1 MIGRC
6 RDVCDRIS
14 EEILGRSPRE
24 LAEVTGI
31 GASGS
36 ETRAID
42 RIAEDVILDEFPD
55 ISVLSE
61 EAGFVDRHTDALL
74 VVDPIDGTK
83 NAIRGLPL
91 YTVSIAVAE
100 RRLGDVSFGFMENLA
115 TGEVFH
121 AELGKGSFINGDRV
135 RAMDTER
142 MAMLS
147 MDSES
152 HRYAGAVRAL
162 GYDIRSLGCSSLE
175 MCYAATG
182 AADFYLHAK
191 ASLRVIDIA
200 ASLLFLRESGGE
212 CYDFAGRAVLDRRMT
227 LEERFGLIAVRG
239 GMDIEDLAGL

>member
-6 RDVCDRIS
+6 RDVCERIS
-14 EEILGRSPRE
+14 EEIHGRSPEE
-24 LAEVTGI
+24 LARLIGT

-42 RIAEDVILDEFPD
+42 RIAEDIILDEFPD
-55 ISVLSE
+55 FSVLSE

-83 NAIRGLPL
+83 NAIRGFPL
-91 YTVSIAVAE
+91 YTVSIAIAE
-100 RRLGDVSFGFMENLA
+100 RMLGDVSFGFVENLA
-115 TGEVFH
+115 TREVFH
-121 AELGKGSFINGDRV
+121 AEKGKGSFIDGDRV
-135 RAMDTER
+135 RTMDAER

-182 AADFYLHAK
+182 AVDFYLHAK

-200 ASLLFLRESGGE
+200 ASLLFLREAGGE
-212 CYDFAGRAVLDRRMT
+212 CYDFASREVLDKRLT
-227 LEERFGLIAVRG
+227 LDERFGLIALRG
-239 GMDIEDLAGL
+239 GVRIEDLAGI